1 LKGLAQSEAER
12 VLYGNIARDLRR
24 HIDYGVGHVTFIMS
38 RQPQMLDQIHAWLSR
53 GEFLLVADQRRDQPL
68 NEALILLLGD
78 SPEDGRA
85 KLEDLRRTW
94 VNYYLNRLADARV
107 YDRMTKLTPELARY
121 LPEGAAM
128 PNSVSMRPP
137 IPDPVFA

>member
-1 LKGLAQSEAER
+1 
-12 VLYGNIARDLRR
+12 
-24 HIDYGVGHVTFIMS
+24 MS

-53 GEFLLVADQRRDQPL
+53 GEFLLVADQRRDRPL

-85 KLEDLRRTW
+85 KLEELRRTW

-121 LPEGAAM
+121 LPEGAEM
-128 PNSVSMRPP
+128 PTSVSMRPP